1 MKIQILYHMQVNIF
15 FSDIDQSCLLI
26 SKEWSAESL
35 FPIGWFTAFRN
46 LSTNEKPG
54 FIFLNSNTLVGTL
67 MKSFFKKVN

>member
-54 FIFLNSNTLVGTL
+54 FIFPQYLIYLSTVLESVD
-67 MKSFFKKVN
+67 